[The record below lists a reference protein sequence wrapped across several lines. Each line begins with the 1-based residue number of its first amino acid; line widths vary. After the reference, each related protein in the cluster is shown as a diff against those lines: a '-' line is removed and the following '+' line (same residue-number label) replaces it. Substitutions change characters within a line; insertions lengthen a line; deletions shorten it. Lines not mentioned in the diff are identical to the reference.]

1 MASVEYGIDFPL
13 QDLQIGTT
21 IKCPFHIPDNKA
33 SAFTLK
39 SSGGVLGVH
48 CLVCKTTFFTSN
60 DIPIHNFNYDLNNL
74 KRLEAYSSNKRDGEA
89 GSYKQNITRINQR
102 YLSDYKISG
111 NLIFVRSP
119 KGSGKTVWLENVVK
133 EDNDTEER
141 MWTKIG
147 RPNKASERWNGAIL
161 IGHRRS
167 LITSLADRLQLYPY
181 IEHAHIYTKQKYLT
195 EQKFNRP
202 QPYYAICADSL
213 SMLVDTEYHWWP
225 IVIIDEVEQVLKHL
239 TSDTLKYRRNNTF
252 QVFKYII
259 NSARQVYLMD
269 ADLNELTV
277 ESIYQLIDD
286 KHKSVSLVVN
296 EYKVKDKEINL
307 YASKDHLESDLI
319 KSIRANK
326 RCYVCSNSMTKVLKM
341 TALLMEEFGDSKKIL
356 SITSKNSHKQ
366 DIQSFIKDVSTK
378 ILKYDVVL
386 SSPTLGTGIDIT
398 FEDDKQEIDCV
409 FGLFEQRVNTHFDID
424 QQLSRVRN
432 PKQINVWVSPETLRF
447 ETNPLVIKREME
459 GSHAKFRHIVNIS
472 EDGVKKYNDDG
483 YHDLYSNVRSQ
494 QLASKNHL
502 LTHFIKLR
510 KHNGWKINDIEKDEA
525 VIEEISAMKKRA
537 EETLEKRETARL
549 MVSKIIT
556 REENNILR
564 RASDSHPLTDDQI
577 YAMRRY
583 AIESFY
589 LEHIDEDLVAMDN
602 NRLLR
607 AQLFE
612 YQLLMSSEDEIK
624 KKDIHDEKE
633 LVSFPD
639 RKSRLHRK
647 KLYKNILIKSKLM
660 DNNYQFNTIDP
671 IKKTDLDEFVKY
683 IKANKL
689 SMERLF
695 EIHIRKGVDRNPMQQ
710 LKRYLARLGILMDE
724 AVPKKRSDGGKD
736 YLYTLSHERILYLND
751 MNAKRNDEAISKK
764 WHDERNHIT
773 KNRLFPEWDPEGA
786 LDFDD
791 FIRDQ
796 IKKQIVESETDD
808 WQ

>member
-1 MASVEYGIDFPL
+1 
-13 QDLQIGTT
+13 
-21 IKCPFHIPDNKA
+21 
-33 SAFTLK
+33 
-39 SSGGVLGVH
+39 
-48 CLVCKTTFFTSN
+48 
-60 DIPIHNFNYDLNNL
+60 
-74 KRLEAYSSNKRDGEA
+74 
-89 GSYKQNITRINQR
+89 
-102 YLSDYKISG
+102 
-111 NLIFVRSP
+111 
-119 KGSGKTVWLENVVK
+119 
-133 EDNDTEER
+133 
-141 MWTKIG
+141 
-147 RPNKASERWNGAIL
+147 
-161 IGHRRS
+161 
-167 LITSLADRLQLYPY
+167 
-181 IEHAHIYTKQKYLT
+181 
-195 EQKFNRP
+195 
-202 QPYYAICADSL
+202 
-213 SMLVDTEYHWWP
+213 
-225 IVIIDEVEQVLKHL
+225 
-239 TSDTLKYRRNNTF
+239 
-252 QVFKYII
+252 
-259 NSARQVYLMD
+259 
-269 ADLNELTV
+269 
-277 ESIYQLIDD
+277 
-286 KHKSVSLVVN
+286 
-296 EYKVKDKEINL
+296 
-307 YASKDHLESDLI
+307 
-319 KSIRANK
+319 
-326 RCYVCSNSMTKVLKM
+326 
-341 TALLMEEFGDSKKIL
+341 MEEFGDSKKIL